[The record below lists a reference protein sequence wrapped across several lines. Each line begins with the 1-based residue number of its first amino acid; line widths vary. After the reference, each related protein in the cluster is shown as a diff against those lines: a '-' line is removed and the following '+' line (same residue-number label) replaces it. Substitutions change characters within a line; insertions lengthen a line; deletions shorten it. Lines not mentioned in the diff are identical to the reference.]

1 MPVIISHCSALELLR
16 AVPPQ
21 VRLYPRVGEPLEM
34 TGISTS
40 PQELATLDLG
50 RFGVRRKPVHVLVSG
65 ESRELKASGV
75 RTHWFGLP
83 VMPGGLLL
91 ELSPGVYVVGPELCF
106 VQMAR
111 STSIVGAVVLGYEL
125 CGQYSHFSE
134 MVSGYYERPPLTSV
148 EMIGAAMSELS
159 GLYGLGRAREA
170 LRWVRDGA
178 RSPMETV
185 LAGELFLPGRH
196 KGLAFVRP
204 ELNYEVSLDEA
215 ASAITGTKTCR
226 IDVAWPGQRRGTE
239 YDSREFHLDPEKDLR
254 RKEALEHMGWTINT
268 IKLDHMANHDELM
281 KAVALFEDAIPR
293 QKGGPAS
300 AEEVAQLHER
310 LLRATRCGMG
320 MERAVFG
327 VPVPHGL
334 VKMHLGSCEHR
345 HHVSALAIVTLPRV

>member
-1 MPVIISHCSALELLR
+1 MDAGDGRGAMPVIISHCSALELLR

-334 VKMHLGSCEHR
+334 VKMHLGS
-345 HHVSALAIVTLPRV
+345 

>member
-21 VRLYPRVGEPLEM
+21 ARLYPRVGEPLELKS
-34 TGISTS
+34 ISTS
-40 PQELATLDLG
+40 PRELAALDLG
-50 RFGVRRKPVHVLVSG
+50 SFGIRRKPVHVLVAG
-65 ESRELKASGV
+65 ESREIKASGV

-83 VMPGGLLL
+83 TMPGGLLL
-91 ELSPGVYVVGPELCF
+91 ELAPGVYVAGPELCF

-111 STSIVGAVVLGYEL
+111 SASTVGAVVLGYEL
-125 CGQYSHFSE
+125 CGWYSHFAE

-148 EMIGAAMSELS
+148 EIMGAAMTELS

-196 KGLAFVRP
+196 KGLAFARP
-204 ELNYEVSLDEA
+204 ELNYEVPLDEA
-215 ASAITGTKTCR
+215 ASAITGTKTCK
-226 IDVAWPGQRRGTE
+226 IDVAWPGARRGAE

-254 RKEALEHMGWTINT
+254 RKEVLEHMGWTINT
-268 IKLDHMANHDELM
+268 IKLDQMVDHRELM

-293 QKGGPAS
+293 QKGGPAP
-300 AEEVAQLHER
+300 AEEVAELHAR

-327 VPVPHGL
+327 VPVPRGL
-334 VKMHLGSCEHR
+334 VKMHIGG
-345 HHVSALAIVTLPRV
+345 

>member
-1 MPVIISHCSALELLR
+1 MDSSVMDAGDGRGAMPVIISHCSALELLR

-21 VRLYPRVGEPLEM
+21 ARLYPRVGEPLEM

-91 ELSPGVYVVGPELCF
+91 ELSPGVYVEGPELCF

-334 VKMHLGSCEHR
+334 VKMHLGS
-345 HHVSALAIVTLPRV
+345 